1 MVFTE
6 LRPQI
11 DQLPHDD
18 RVKAMA
24 YLKHLLRAESPAHQH
39 ELAEGHA
46 EIDAGKG
53 VQWEDLKK
61 QLGL

>member
-11 DQLPHDD
+11 DQLPHDE

-24 YLKHLLRAESPAHQH
+24 YLKHLLRRETPEHKH
-39 ELAEGHA
+39 ELAEGHVGI
-46 EIDAGKG
+46 EAGKG
-53 VQWEDLKK
+53 VQWENLKK
-61 QLGL
+61 ELGL